1 MASNIN
7 PEAVPVSKGWLS
19 FDRPNVSYALVSTL
33 ALALARTYAVSS
45 ELKVR
50 DPTNLVPFALF
61 IVRDK
66 LDDELFR
73 QLQRRPLG
81 DVACGALAFGVAR
94 MYMEMSTSN
103 AMKYGAM
110 ATAVSLLTRY
120 ALEDNNLLK
129 I

>member
-1 MASNIN
+1 MASPIN
-7 PEAVPVSKGWLS
+7 PENAPVSKGWLS

-50 DPTNLVPFALF
+50 DAANLAPFAVF

-73 QLQRRPLG
+73 QFQRRPLG
-81 DVACGALAFGVAR
+81 DVACGVLTFGAAR
-94 MYMEMSTSN
+94 VLMGMSSSN